1 MRNKHIYEHNKNT
14 GQARSRGA
22 AARRNGKKKDHEFL
36 NRSSRSSSASY
47 VARASGDPS
56 RAQAAMTRANISGDA
71 SRPESGWWRRQRR
84 AHAARSAEGDA
95 SRAQPRSS

>member
-1 MRNKHIYEHNKNT
+1 MNT
-14 GQARSRGA
+14 TKTQANLDREEV
-22 AARRNGKKKDHEFL
+22 AARRNGKKKKDHELL
-36 NRSSRSSSASY
+36 NRSSRSNSASY

-84 AHAARSAEGDA
+84 AHAARSADGDA

>member
-1 MRNKHIYEHNKNT
+1 MNTTKHRPSSI
-14 GQARSRGA
+14 
-22 AARRNGKKKDHEFL
+22 ARRGRRAQERKKKKDHELL

-71 SRPESGWWRRQRR
+71 SRPVSGWWRRQRR
-84 AHAARSAEGDA
+84 AHAALKAEGDA